1 MVATGQNAVPYG
13 MKTLPIPALVLAF
26 GLAGAAF
33 AAPRTAQP
41 QSSSD
46 RVAAL
51 IAQANDAEGRGE
63 TELALR
69 LAQSAIVADPA
80 RTAPYIALGDI
91 YADAGEKSYARSY
104 YDEAL
109 SIDPDDASALKA
121 IAILDQK
128 KPRVLA
134 KP

>member
-1 MVATGQNAVPYG
+1 MRYREA
-13 MKTLPIPALVLAF
+13 MKAFPIPALVLAL
-26 GLAGAAF
+26 GLAGPAF
-33 AAPRTAQP
+33 AVPRAAQTP
-41 QSSSD
+41 SSD

-91 YADAGEKSYARSY
+91 YADTGEKNYARSY

-121 IAILDQK
+121 IATLDQK